1 MNGVEHKH
9 HLVDVDHLQP
19 PVLVSLLEAGPVGP
33 EDGPH
38 VGHVPVIVALASRT
52 GGDSHDTAL
61 VL

>member
-9 HLVDVDHLQP
+9 HYLVDVHHLEP

-38 VGHVPVIVALASRT
+38 VGHVAVVVALAS
-52 GGDSHDTAL
+52 GGRFS
-61 VL
+61 